1 MYGREPLGTGQG
13 TGLVSSL
20 SESRGYDQPRQ
31 LLEAP
36 EPGERANQES
46 FKELSFLSLSL
57 SFLRRLKLVALCS
70 CLYSNDGY
78 FCIQCEYPLHP
89 LRLLPP
95 DPGSPIPVP
104 KTGDPVNLAACR
116 LLKGI
121 VHSTRV
127 LTLKRFV
134 KFGNSIR
141 CIFFPF

>member
-1 MYGREPLGTGQG
+1 MYGREPLGTEQG
-13 TGLVSSL
+13 MARCLPSRSPGAATNPGSSWKPL
-20 SESRGYDQPRQ
+20 
-31 LLEAP
+31 
-36 EPGERANQES
+36 NQEREQTRS
-46 FKELSFLSLSL
+46 PSQNFPFFFFLSL
-57 SFLRRLKLVALCS
+57 FLRRLKLVALCS
-70 CLYSNDGY
+70 CLYSNDRY

-104 KTGDPVNLAACR
+104 KTGDPVSLAACR

-134 KFGNSIR
+134 KFGSSIR